1 MVNVNIKS
9 DTKKMVDHA
18 SICIVDQFQKLLE
31 HVMIRPN
38 DVSNVCSVSYANP
51 EVVHEVVQEV
61 IQKLSC
67 MATTEIHT

>member
-1 MVNVNIKS
+1 
-9 DTKKMVDHA
+9 
-18 SICIVDQFQKLLE
+18 
-31 HVMIRPN
+31 MIRPN